1 MIPLLMQKKQDIA
14 ALSHS
19 IEEWHKRRPEVAL
32 WLPTW
37 ATPSAEPSISDIFI
51 DDTEGDIE

>member
-1 MIPLLMQKKQDIA
+1 MQKKQDIA

-19 IEEWHKRRPEVAL
+19 IEEWHKRKPSASL
-32 WLPTW
+32 WLPTG
-37 ATPSAEPSISDIFI
+37 ATPSAEPSISYFI

>member
-1 MIPLLMQKKQDIA
+1 MQKKQDIA

-19 IEEWHKRRPEVAL
+19 IEEWHKRKPSASL
-32 WLPTW
+32 WLPTG
-37 ATPSAEPSISDIFI
+37 ATPSAEPSICDIFT